1 MIVGNGQL
9 AQVFEDYDNNGV
21 CIFASGVANSNCQ
34 DPKEFERERNLLLK
48 TLEKNK
54 DKKFVYFS
62 SCALS
67 APKYPKNA
75 YYEHK
80 RQMEELIKE
89 YSNNYY
95 IFRIPQLFGA
105 LKHHKTLINFL
116 YEAII
121 NEESFN
127 VYSQAY
133 RYVIEIGD
141 VRKLVGV
148 YLQHHEGCIT
158 VDLANPYRYKVTQI
172 VEIFEK
178 LLGKKALYS
187 LVEKEDQYTLDLSD
201 MLGFVQ
207 QFGVEIDFGEEYISK
222 KLTEKIKEANSPDVK
237 IGL

>member
-1 MIVGNGQL
+1 MIIGNGQL
-9 AQVFEDYDNNGV
+9 AKAFENSVLSDTV
-21 CIFASGVANSNCQ
+21 IFASGVSNSNTT
-34 DPKEFERERNLLLK
+34 DPKEFERERNLLVDTLK
-48 TLEKNK
+48 KNK

-67 APKYPKNA
+67 APEYPKNA

-80 RQMEELIKE
+80 WKMEELIKA
-89 YSNNYY
+89 YSKKYY
-95 IFRIPQLFGA
+95 IFRVPQLFGA

-116 YEAII
+116 YEAIV
-121 NEESFN
+121 NEESFK

-141 VRKLVGV
+141 VRKLTEA
-148 YLQHHEGCIT
+148 YLQHHKACVT

-178 LLGKKALYS
+178 LLGKKALYE

-201 MLGFVQ
+201 MLEFMNK
-207 QFGVEIDFGEEYISK
+207 FGINMDFGEEYLTK
-222 KLTEKIKEANSPDVK
+222 KLTEKIGDSR
-237 IGL
+237 L

>member
-1 MIVGNGQL
+1 MIIGSGQL
-9 AQVFEDYDNNGV
+9 ARTFDDSTLSDTV
-21 CIFASGVANSNCQ
+21 IFASGVSNSNCQ

-48 TLEKNK
+48 TLEISK

-80 RQMEELIKE
+80 GQMEELIKE

-105 LKHHKTLINFL
+105 LKQHKTLINFL

-121 NEESFN
+121 NEEFFK
-127 VYSQAY
+127 VYNQAY
-133 RYVIEIGD
+133 RYVIEIDD
-141 VRKLVGV
+141 VRKLVEA
-148 YLQHHEGCIT
+148 YLQHHEDCIT
-158 VDLANPYRYKVTQI
+158 VDLANPYRYKVMQI

-178 LLGKKALYS
+178 LLGKKALLE

-201 MLGFVQ
+201 MLGFVKK
-207 QFGVEIDFGEEYISK
+207 FGIEIDFGEEYLGK
-222 KLTEKIKEANSPDVK
+222 KLMEKIKTNK
-237 IGL
+237 